1 MSRFEHEHGG
11 GDMQRI
17 LVIAAAAVNAVGLIG
32 CGTEASSADEP
43 PEPQVSLPP
52 ESQDEEVPP
61 SALEYDIES
70 KQRGGVWLFWDTV
83 PDYAEGLL
91 KAAPRVDSG
100 CLQIG
105 EAVVVWDEANLD
117 VAEDLVAKLQ
127 AGQVVGEV
135 SLGGG
140 GVVVDSPLTLG
151 IKQRC
156 GLDVVVFNNPS
167 EVTVVDVSDN

>member
-1 MSRFEHEHGG
+1 
-11 GDMQRI
+11 MQRI
-17 LVIAAAAVNAVGLIG
+17 LLIAAAAVNAAGLNG
-32 CGTEASSADEP
+32 CGTEASTANEP
-43 PEPQVSLPP
+43 PEPQVILPP
-52 ESQDEEVPP
+52 ESQDEQVPP
-61 SALEYDIES
+61 TALEYAIES

-83 PDYAEGLL
+83 PDYAQGLL
-91 KAAPRVDSG
+91 QATPRIDSG

-105 EAVVVWDEANLD
+105 EAVVVWDEANLG
-117 VAEDLVAKLQ
+117 VAEDLVAQLQ

-140 GVVVDSPLTLG
+140 GGLVDSPLTLG
-151 IKQRC
+151 VKQRC